1 MNEKIILNNFKMID
15 KLYIK
20 NKNLFL
26 LVIINPLTPI
36 RMGSPYFTFIYFG
49 AGWPLY

>member
-1 MNEKIILNNFKMID
+1 MNEKIILYNFKMID

-26 LVIINPLTPI
+26 LVIINSN
-36 RMGSPYFTFIYFG
+36 RFI
-49 AGWPLY
+49 